1 MYRKLVENSGAE
13 AVLITDPVNMRYYS
27 GFAGGE
33 GAVYL
38 SKNRQVLITDSRY
51 TEAAAKESS
60 FEVIEEGLSH
70 KRTEILAECLEKDGA
85 ASLAYEDQS
94 MTCSDFFRLQE
105 ALPQVKEWV
114 RLKSTADDLRRIKTP
129 EEIKNIA
136 AAAAIADKAFSEM
149 MKILK
154 VGMTEKEA
162 AAQLEFLMKKFGADG
177 TSFDTI
183 FASGIHS
190 SMPHA
195 VPTDKKIEEGDFV
208 TMDFGCKVNGYCSDM
223 TRTVVM
229 GKATDKQKEVYN
241 TVLEANERAMAQ
253 VKAGVVG
260 KDIDAIARDY
270 IKEAGYGEY
279 FGHGL
284 GHSVG
289 LYIHENPRFSPSE
302 DSVIEANVTETVEP
316 GIYIPG
322 WGGVRIE
329 DLIVVKEDGY
339 ELLSHSPKQL
349 IEL

>member
-1 MYRKLVENSGAE
+1 
-13 AVLITDPVNMRYYS
+13 
-27 GFAGGE
+27 
-33 GAVYL
+33 
-38 SKNRQVLITDSRY
+38 
-51 TEAAAKESS
+51 
-60 FEVIEEGLSH
+60 
-70 KRTEILAECLEKDGA
+70 
-85 ASLAYEDQS
+85 
-94 MTCSDFFRLQE
+94 MTCSELFRLQE
-105 ALPQVKEWV
+105 ALPFVKDWV

-129 EEIKNIA
+129 EEIRNIA
-136 AAAAIADKAFSEM
+136 AAAAIADKAFEEM
-149 MKILK
+149 LKILK

-162 AAQLEFLMKKFGADG
+162 AAQLEFLMKKFGAEG

-223 TRTVVM
+223 TRTIVM
-229 GKATDKQKEVYN
+229 GKASDKQKEVYN
-241 TVLEANERAMAQ
+241 TVLQANERAMAQ
-253 VKAGVVG
+253 VRAGVAG

-302 DSVIEANVTETVEP
+302 EQIIEANDTETIEP